1 VPSFGGAE
9 KKPTI
14 NGMRTVVIT
23 GGTRGIGGALASR
36 LTEDQVIAIGSA
48 DADLRSIQQTR
59 ALADRLPA
67 KIDVLVLSAGRFDQ
81 RRVVTAEGFEQTF
94 ALYVLSRYLLAERL
108 RPALERAETPIILNL
123 SGTGGIKAGRIH
135 WDDLN
140 LENGYRM
147 FNATMQGARAND
159 LLGVGF
165 AAHGGPIRYV
175 LYNPLFV
182 NSGMHRQLGQP
193 SRAITAAAA
202 ALFAESTAKAAAR
215 LVALLAQPPIEPLTA
230 LRREKPVPLDRD
242 PAAAKRLYELLADL
256 TAA

>member
-1 VPSFGGAE
+1 
-9 KKPTI
+9 
-14 NGMRTVVIT
+14 MRTVVIT

-36 LTEDQVIAIGSA
+36 LTKAGDEVIAIGSA
-48 DADLRSIQQTR
+48 DADLRSIRQTR

-67 KIDVLVLSAGRFDQ
+67 KIDVLVLAAGRFDQ
-81 RRVVTAEGFEQTF
+81 RRLVTGEGFEQTF

-140 LENGYRM
+140 LENGFRM

-182 NSGMHRQLGQP
+182 NSGMHRQLRQP
-193 SRAITAAAA
+193 TRALAGATA
-202 ALFAESTAKAAAR
+202 ALFAESTDKAASR
-215 LVALLAQPPIEPLTA
+215 LVTLLAQPPTAPLTA
-230 LRREKPVPLDRD
+230 LRRNTPVRLDRPEFD
-242 PAAAKRLYELLADL
+242 PAAAKRLYTLLAEL